1 MSILNIVIG
10 TPLVPAEELI
20 AVNKEDWEGTEKS
33 QTLFTKTRFMPAVL
47 KEAGVVPSVN
57 EVRRNRPEYVRD
69 LEKLDCIWVKWGKKK
84 LYIIV
89 GE

>member
-10 TPLVPAEELI
+10 NPLVPAEELI
-20 AVNKEDWEGTEKS
+20 AFDRKDWESTEKE
-33 QTLFTKTRFMPAVL
+33 QTLFTDTRFLPAIL
-47 KEAGVVPSVN
+47 KEAGVAPSVN

-69 LEKLDCIWVKWGKKK
+69 LEKMDCFWVRWGKKR